1 MINLSYL
8 THINGWT
15 SINEKSVV
23 EICGEEFQFA
33 AKKTTW
39 FCQHLILSMHLFP
52 LSRNSCLKEKLFMR
66 NFSEINIV
74 ICNFL
79 KKYCCVNLFPWISDL
94 FFCNNM
100 LCVDVVTIIF
110 IFFMFICSSYCSV
123 IFLLYN
129 GDSFASMCVCG
140 DNVNG

>member
-33 AKKTTW
+33 AKKMTW
-39 FCQHLILSMHLFP
+39 FCQHLILILSMLLFP
-52 LSRNSCLKEKLFMR
+52 LSYNCCLKEKLFMR

-79 KKYCCVNLFPWISDL
+79 KKYCCVNLFPWISDF
-94 FFCNNM
+94 FFCDNM

-110 IFFMFICSSYCSV
+110 IFFYVHLF
-123 IFLLYN
+123 FLLFCYFFTVQRRLFCFN
-129 GDSFASMCVCG
+129 VCVRW
-140 DNVNG
+140 